1 MDLPHQR
8 LGPQQAKEINHQ
20 VNANLE

>member
-1 MDLPHQR
+1 MDVPHQR
-8 LGPQQAKEINHQ
+8 LGPQQAKEINHH